1 MSNLTKTNTDPSEFD
16 GQEPDL
22 EKKLDFFDRASNKNK
37 FWHIR
42 VYGKCIVRHWGRH
55 GSKGQ
60 KAVHV
65 AYSSYQAIDE
75 AWKLYY
81 TKEDKGYVKDET
93 TILDRLV
100 REVE

>member
-1 MSNLTKTNTDPSEFD
+1 MLRSQFANPERRIVERIVP
-16 GQEPDL
+16 QEVHEEQAIVAGPTF
-22 EKKLDFFDRASNKNK
+22 EGYANQG
-37 FWHIR
+37 
-42 VYGKCIVRHWGRH
+42 GKCIVRHWGRH

-60 KAVHV
+60 KVVHV
-65 AYSSYQAIDE
+65 AWTGYQAIDE

-81 TKEDKGYVKDET
+81 TKQDKGYVKDET